1 MALIT
6 MKTNNN
12 FLYLKHYS
20 LDCNEEDAIRFA
32 SETFLQLTV
41 AITRKIGASS
51 AAEFERTTAVLKRM
65 ADDLEEMPA
74 TKNTMSYN

>member
-1 MALIT
+1 MALII
-6 MKTNNN
+6 MNTNNN

-20 LDCNEEDAIRFA
+20 LDCNEEDAIKFA
-32 SETFLQLTV
+32 SETFQQLAI

-51 AAEFERTTAVLKRM
+51 AAEFERTAAVLKRM
-65 ADDLEEMPA
+65 ADDLAEMPA